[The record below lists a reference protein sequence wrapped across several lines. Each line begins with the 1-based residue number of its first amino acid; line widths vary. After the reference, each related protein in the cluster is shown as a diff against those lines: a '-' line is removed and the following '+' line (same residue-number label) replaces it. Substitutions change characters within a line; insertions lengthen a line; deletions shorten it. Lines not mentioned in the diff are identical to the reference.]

1 MRVLKVSRRADGS
14 RPAIEF
20 RLHAHLTVVRGL
32 DDHDRSWLVDTIGR
46 LDGAR
51 SADVDGEIE
60 SSGILLPL
68 DLESL
73 DLLGLAGTSDA
84 VLDVAR
90 SEDWSPRSVR
100 QLARQVE
107 DATQELAQEHRC
119 SPDDQQ
125 IAQRLD
131 IPVSELRR
139 MRERIQ
145 HGMTR
150 ALDSRQELDRQ
161 DDSDHLVDR
170 TVPDLEEL
178 LEDREMHG
186 YLRAALGSLSERHR
200 IVIVGLYLEGR
211 SFEEIAEL
219 LGVTPSR
226 VSQLRSDALE
236 IIRHGIESQFREQQ
250 PAGKPKGRVAIRQA
264 RYAAEIARRSD
275 FRGRLSAGTA
285 WPTDPTDPVDTAL
298 DVERS
303 ADGAELASTA

>member
-1 MRVLKVSRRADGS
+1 MESDRASLIERHLPLVEQVVLRVSGS
-14 RPAIEF
+14 FPRF
-20 RLHAHLTVVRGL
+20 V
-32 DDHDRSWLVDTIGR
+32 DRSELV
-46 LDGAR
+46 
-51 SADVDGEIE
+51 SAGM
-60 SSGILLPL
+60 
-68 DLESL
+68 
-73 DLLGLAGTSDA
+73 LGLVEAADRFDATRGVPFAGFAVQRIRGA

-200 IVIVGLYLEGR
+200 TVVVGLYLEGR
-211 SFEEIAEL
+211 SFDEIAEL

-236 IIRHGIESQFREQQ
+236 IIRHGIESQFEGLPEGR
-250 PAGKPKGRVAIRQA
+250 PKGRVAIRQA

-275 FRGRLSAGTA
+275 LRGRLSAGSVWQDAGRVDHPAVAEETSE
-285 WPTDPTDPVDTAL
+285 PVVA
-298 DVERS
+298 RP
-303 ADGAELASTA
+303 ELASTA